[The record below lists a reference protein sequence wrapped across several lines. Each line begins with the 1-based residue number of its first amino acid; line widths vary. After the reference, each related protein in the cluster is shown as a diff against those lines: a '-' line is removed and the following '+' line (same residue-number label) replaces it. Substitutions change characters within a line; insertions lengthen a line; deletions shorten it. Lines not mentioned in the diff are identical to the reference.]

1 MFFSHSYVLLLFPQL
16 SNRAVSR
23 SHVKGADIK
32 QRMSLMLRLQ
42 RKVRFLLY
50 SFMAV
55 ADNCFLS
62 YTYTKFMNIITA
74 AQCWIQSEGSID
86 LCINQKPSS
95 SSSIYKEKKKKKGPF
110 YKSCKPRKTS
120 VLQKTSLVDYRTRR
134 EYDNLNMSTYAN
146 HRFPKLIKLF
156 STMYSLK
163 KKHPLILVDFQVL
176 NFIYMHINYFHLL
189 CSRAC
194 CLELEQVLRLLR
206 CTSRWLTGKRE
217 VPASTRCC

>member
-1 MFFSHSYVLLLFPQL
+1 MLELKPITCFDTNWKHWFSSVSQTSKHCTLNSSRCSLVTAMCTALFPQL

-32 QRMSLMLRLQ
+32 QRMSLMLRFQ

-95 SSSIYKEKKKKKGPF
+95 SSSIYKEKKKKDLSTKAANQGRLV
-110 YKSCKPRKTS
+110 YCRKP
-120 VLQKTSLVDYRTRR
+120 
-134 EYDNLNMSTYAN
+134 
-146 HRFPKLIKLF
+146 
-156 STMYSLK
+156 
-163 KKHPLILVDFQVL
+163 
-176 NFIYMHINYFHLL
+176 HL
-189 CSRAC
+189 
-194 CLELEQVLRLLR
+194 
-206 CTSRWLTGKRE
+206 
-217 VPASTRCC
+217 